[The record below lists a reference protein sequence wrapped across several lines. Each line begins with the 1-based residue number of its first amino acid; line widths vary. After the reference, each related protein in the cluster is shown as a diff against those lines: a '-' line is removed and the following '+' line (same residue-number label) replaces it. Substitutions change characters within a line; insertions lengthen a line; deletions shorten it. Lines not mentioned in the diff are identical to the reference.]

1 MIKSKITKANANGWN
16 SMKKKKKKK
25 LGSMKTR
32 VMLEIIKCHNN
43 PKLAMFT
50 RIGAFFF
57 LINNLKFFCIL
68 MLELL

>member
-1 MIKSKITKANANGWN
+1 M
-16 SMKKKKKKK
+16 KKKKKK

>member
-16 SMKKKKKKK
+16 SIKKKKKKKKK
-25 LGSMKTR
+25 LGSMKKR
-32 VMLEIIKCHNN
+32 VMLEIIKYHNN

-57 LINNLKFFCIL
+57 FNQ
-68 MLELL
+68 

>member
-16 SMKKKKKKK
+16 SIKKKKKKKK

-32 VMLEIIKCHNN
+32 VMLEIIKYHNN

-50 RIGAFFF
+50 CIGAFFF
-57 LINNLKFFCIL
+57 FNQ
-68 MLELL
+68 